1 LQIPSLN
8 TLYTTAQT
16 EISNVA
22 TAKNIFD
29 TVTGDRQLAFEPL
42 KSLATKIFNFLS
54 VTDATDQTIAD
65 AKTIN
70 NKLQGR
76 RAGNRTENP
85 PPEGGTTQSTVSVS
99 RQSYDSL
106 TENFSA
112 FIDLVASIPTYTPNE
127 TELYHWLSFVLILVL
142 IPVGFIMSNME
153 NDGTKLILLCVH
165 ILAGVLVFILTL
177 FRVWFF
183 FKHKRPSKL
192 ETGSAIHNKLVVWL
206 ENSFYFILILLS
218 TSGLATVIFGN
229 FAEAIQNNDA
239 SLLAQTVEVPP
250 LMAHKALAIILIILL
265 IGHIGGVINHYIK
278 TKENTIKRITP

>member
-1 LQIPSLN
+1 MPSTSEVGHAKNVANFQDLIAYCTAYGTTYNPPKTALQIPSLN

-22 TAKNIFD
+22 TAKNFFD

-127 TELYHWLSFVLILVL
+127 TELTIVS
-142 IPVGFIMSNME
+142 PPKN
-153 NDGTKLILLCVH
+153 
-165 ILAGVLVFILTL
+165 
-177 FRVWFF
+177 R
-183 FKHKRPSKL
+183 
-192 ETGSAIHNKLVVWL
+192 
-206 ENSFYFILILLS
+206 
-218 TSGLATVIFGN
+218 TV
-229 FAEAIQNNDA
+229 
-239 SLLAQTVEVPP
+239 S
-250 LMAHKALAIILIILL
+250 L
-265 IGHIGGVINHYIK
+265 IGKNLLNLQYVTEKKIQFTV
-278 TKENTIKRITP
+278 